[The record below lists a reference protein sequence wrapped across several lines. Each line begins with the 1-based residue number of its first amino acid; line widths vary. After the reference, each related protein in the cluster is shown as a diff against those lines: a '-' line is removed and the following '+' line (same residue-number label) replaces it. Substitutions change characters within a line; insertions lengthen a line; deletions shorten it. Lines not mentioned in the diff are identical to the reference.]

1 MLLQT
6 IIYYCHARLLLN
18 QMNGDKYEYKTNLL
32 YSSVVVSTLF
42 ILLSYIKRVFSPSFH
57 FLYHRITEWWKLE
70 GVPSPFIISVALYWT
85 LFSMSLVT
93 GGGITGQSTPYIIFL
108 LKSPAYV
115 STKPKYWCCVLW
127 IAIVNLRLVIF
138 LNSLLFVMFPKCS

>member
-1 MLLQT
+1 MLLKT

-42 ILLSYIKRVFSPSFH
+42 ILLSYIKRVFSPFFH
-57 FLYHRITEWWKLE
+57 FLNHRMVEARRCSKFLLDSLQH
-70 GVPSPFIISVALYWT
+70 VSCYW
-85 LFSMSLVT
+85 
-93 GGGITGQSTPYIIFL
+93 GGITGQSTPYIIFL

-115 STKPKYWCCVLW
+115 STKPKYWCCVLL

-138 LNSLLFVMFPKCS
+138 LNSLFFVMFPKCS